1 MKYKI
6 LAHIGQDQN
15 EYKSFLHNLLSAETE
30 DFMSVATNLHNNLF
44 DIYYAN
50 KPDILLT
57 CASEYSQEMHDFI
70 SEFRG
75 SVRVGIFLNMPVTN
89 NPLLSFWKEGGVF
102 CIGPRDRVDKEILD
116 KHYLYHRL
124 YDNKI
129 FKPQNNERNDKI
141 AVLLSSD
148 DNKNNSILSDLLYPA
163 SNEKLVLFNSI
174 TYKHPQN
181 VGLLL
186 PPDINLVFNAYNQ
199 LLDLDNLYTIE
210 AQICGINNI
219 LIDDSLLSNIRT
231 NKVRE
236 NFIFDPVES
245 SYEYFINHTL
255 LPQLKETT

>member
-15 EYKSFLHNLLSAETE
+15 EYKSFLHNLLSTETE
-30 DFMSVATNLHNNLF
+30 DFISVAANLHNNLF
-44 DIYYAN
+44 DIYYTN
-50 KPDILLT
+50 KPDILIT

-70 SEFRG
+70 NEFGG

-89 NPLLSFWKEGGVF
+89 GPLLSFWKEKGVF
-102 CIGPRDRVDKEILD
+102 CVGPEDRVDKEVVN
-116 KHYLYHRL
+116 KRYLYNRL

-129 FKPQNNERNDKI
+129 FKTQNHKRNDKI

-148 DNKNNSILSDLLYPA
+148 DNKNNSILSDILYPK

-186 PPDINLVFNAYNQ
+186 PPDINLVFNTYYQ
-199 LLDLDNLYTIE
+199 LLDLDDLYNIE
-210 AQICGINNI
+210 AQVCGINNI
-219 LIDDSLLSNIRT
+219 LIDGSVLNNIRT
-231 NKVRE
+231 NTLKE
-236 NFIFDPVES
+236 NIAFDTMES

-255 LPQLKETT
+255 LPQLKEPT